1 MLFGDVNPSGRL
13 SVTMPNE
20 ENEIGFSK
28 RQYPGIGKPYPEA
41 YYTEEL
47 LVGYRCDLLSIQYYY
62 YAIPFITCLL

>member
-1 MLFGDVNPSGRL
+1 MADVLFGDVNPSGRL

-28 RQYPGIGKPYPEA
+28 RQYPGVGKVYPEA

-47 LVGYRCDLLSIQYYY
+47 LIGYRYVDSCDDNNNHVHL
-62 YAIPFITCLL
+62 FN